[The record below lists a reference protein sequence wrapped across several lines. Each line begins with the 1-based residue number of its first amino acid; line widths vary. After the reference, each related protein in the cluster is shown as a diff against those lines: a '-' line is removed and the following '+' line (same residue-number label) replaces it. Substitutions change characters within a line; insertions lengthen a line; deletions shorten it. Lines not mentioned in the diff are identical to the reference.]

1 MCGVCG
7 CGEGETRI
15 EGDGSEHDH
24 HHHDHGHDHDHAHG
38 LQFGAGTRLVEIE
51 TDILAKNQSYAERNR
66 ARLNELGMVGI
77 NFISSPGAGKTTLLV
92 ATIEALGQSVPVTVI
107 EGDQESA
114 TDAERIR
121 ATGVPALQIN
131 TGRGCHLDAHMV
143 AHALDGLPLSRGG
156 ILFIEN
162 VGNLVC
168 PVGFDLGEAQR
179 ITILSV
185 SEGDDKPLKYPDAF
199 AAADLLL
206 ISKIDLLPHVA
217 FDLDVCRERARA
229 LNPDLAILTLSAR
242 TGEGMPTWLDWV
254 RAARKHA
261 LAAAERALADRL
273 AAFRAM
279 ADAV

>member
-66 ARLNELGMVGI
+66 ARLNELGTVGI

-168 PVGFDLGEAQR
+168 PIGFDLGEAQR